1 MIVFSSIR
9 LARCVRLTRCMAPA
23 LALAALAL
31 PACKPAA
38 GAAEPVSTANEPVD
52 LPPALARQAP
62 YDERVPGE
70 DAAAPAD
77 DGAQRLAPRVRV
89 RHGTIE
95 RAALDA
101 VLDRGPGAFLG
112 GLELKPHFRDR
123 RFTGWEIVRI
133 RHGERRIGDADLQP
147 GDVVTMINDRIIV
160 RPRHLQALWVELR
173 AADAIVV
180 QARRDGQPFELR
192 FDVIDTPGAPAP

>member
-1 MIVFSSIR
+1 MSESSLLRVARR
-9 LARCVRLTRCMAPA
+9 LCSTAPA
-23 LALAALAL
+23 LVLAAAVAL
-31 PACKPAA
+31 PACKPAG
-38 GAAEPVSTANEPVD
+38 GASEPVSAADEPPALD
-52 LPPALARQAP
+52 LPPALESRAPDHERAPDQAATAP
-62 YDERVPGE
+62 DA
-70 DAAAPAD
+70 DAAVP
-77 DGAQRLAPRVRV
+77 LAPREKI

-123 RFTGWEIVRI
+123 RFTGWVIVRI
-133 RHGERRIGDADLQP
+133 RDDQGRLGNADLQP
-147 GDVVTMINDRIIV
+147 GDIVMLINGRIIL

-180 QARRDGQPFELR
+180 HAQRDGQPFELR
-192 FDVIDTPGAPAP
+192 FDVIDTPGVPAP